1 MIYHT
6 LGETVTFAE
15 TFYDADGVVTTM
27 DTVTAVVTYPGPIGT
42 ELDDGRASR
51 RHALR
56 DAVVVNGKA
65 VGVIRALDDELDEV
79 VLLSLDAIR
88 GKAVIACGDG
98 EFPARRG
105 LILAR
110 RSRQDTPDERPGR

>member
-42 ELDDGRASR
+42 DGTTSRNPGKGTTTVTMTESDGTWTGSWDSSEAGSAGTVFVRITGVGGTSTIVQDNAFVLRANEAS
-51 RHALR
+51 
-56 DAVVVNGKA
+56 
-65 VGVIRALDDELDEV
+65 
-79 VLLSLDAIR
+79 
-88 GKAVIACGDG
+88 
-98 EFPARRG
+98 
-105 LILAR
+105 
-110 RSRQDTPDERPGR
+110 